1 MPKYIYRC
9 IACDQIYEIVHG
21 FNEAVESCGQI
32 NDESRCDIESPL
44 ERIPQSI
51 NYAKKI
57 ERKPQ
62 AGQVVNEFIKN
73 TKKDIR
79 EYKKEMKDWKPKK

>member
-9 IACDQIYEIVHG
+9 IECDQVYEIVHG
-21 FNEAVESCGQI
+21 FNETIESCGQI
-32 NDESRCDIESPL
+32 NDESKCDIESPL
-44 ERIPQSI
+44 ERIPQNI